1 MTKKREAK
9 KVFIVTGIPG
19 VGKTS
24 VIEAML
30 KKAEKVI
37 SEPIEMVNYG
47 TVMLEVAK
55 GENLV
60 NSRDELRILPPQVQR
75 RIQRIAGEKI
85 SKMAEDRI
93 VIVDTHTLIITPDGY
108 LVGLPEWVVT
118 ALEPHSII
126 LVEADPNEIARRR
139 SKDDTRERD
148 KEFLNGIKEHQ
159 DLCRV
164 AGIVCATLTGSIVK
178 VIENR
183 DGEVEQAAMNL
194 LKMFEE

>member
-85 SKMAEDRI
+85 SKMAEDKI